1 MLKLKL
7 IRKILNRKGQSIVE
21 VSLIAPLLLVA
32 LYVPADFGIAM
43 FTAHLTQNAVREAAR
58 IGVSTKDP
66 FDSPAGTAIAN
77 WLLDPTNPMR
87 IPARLTAVTV
97 TVDYYGPAA
106 ATCMQSVAVT
116 ARGNYNYFFYQLM
129 RMLGATVPNSVAITR
144 TSRMWYEFQPYTNAT
159 PMCGPTPSQ
168 TSTASRS

>member
-1 MLKLKL
+1 MLKLKF

-66 FDSPAGTAIAN
+66 FDNPAGTTIAN
-77 WLLDPTNPMR
+77 EALSR

-97 TVDYYGPAA
+97 TVNYYGPAA
-106 ATCMQSVAVT
+106 ATCMQSVEVKAV
-116 ARGNYNYFFYQLM
+116 GSYNYFFYQLM
-129 RMLGATVPNSVAITR
+129 RMFGATVPPSVAITR
-144 TSRMWYEFQPYTNAT
+144 TSRMWYEFQPVTNST
-159 PMCGPTPSQ
+159 PMCSSAPQ
-168 TSTASRS
+168 KSTASRL